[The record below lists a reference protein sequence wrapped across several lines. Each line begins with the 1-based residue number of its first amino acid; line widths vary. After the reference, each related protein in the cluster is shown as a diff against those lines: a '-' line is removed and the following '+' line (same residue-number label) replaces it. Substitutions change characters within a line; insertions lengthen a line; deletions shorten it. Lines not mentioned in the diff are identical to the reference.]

1 MKVETSGRSHEV
13 YASAIRFGE
22 CFLYD
27 EELHIRTNGA
37 FSSND
42 GSFPVRI
49 VNLSTGEENG
59 IALDRF
65 VIPVKVKCVRD
76 CLGRPY

>member
-1 MKVETSGRSHEV
+1 MRVEISGRPHEV
-13 YASAIRFGE
+13 SACSIGFGE

-49 VNLSTGEENG
+49 VKLSTGEENG

-76 CLGRPY
+76 C